1 MKIRDLAPGTVFRYP
16 SLGKTATLL
25 SLGPGGARIKYASDA
40 RQVRIRNDAGEIAEF
55 EAPGRPVVVSDDS
68 DVELV
73 VEGEAAK

>member
-1 MKIRDLAPGTVFRYP
+1 MKLRDLAPGTRFRYP

-40 RQVRIRNDAGEIAEF
+40 RLVRLQDPAGEVVEF

-68 DVELV
+68 DVEV
-73 VEGEAAK
+73 MA